1 MITKGMSFALLCF
14 RRFSI
19 FWVSMWRAALHRN
32 GYFVQVFCLFLKQM
46 LVEAFVLVTRV
57 LQAVFLSELNVRG
70 RCCSRHGPWLGLA
83 GQSNWREHLAFAFQY
98 LDLPGAN
105 GVLTPQ
111 NTHFGCGSV

>member
-14 RRFSI
+14 CHFSI

-46 LVEAFVLVTRV
+46 LVEAFILVTRV
-57 LQAVFLSELNVRG
+57 LQAVFLSENGL
-70 RCCSRHGPWLGLA
+70 WLGLA
-83 GQSNWREHLAFAFQY
+83 GQSNWRKHLTFAFQY

-105 GVLTPQ
+105 GVLTPK
-111 NTHFGCGSV
+111 NTHFGYGSV